1 MTYTVHETKPLY
13 AAVTTLLAGTGKSV
27 GQAQRPEAGVA
38 PYMVLYPLPDTRN
51 EGGLSD
57 PHQIAVQTFQV
68 TCVGD
73 TMAEAQWMQA
83 KAREAL
89 LGVTPAFTGATPI
102 ELQLGS
108 GVLRDDDGVV
118 FYTTDRFT
126 IYVS

>member
-13 AAVTTLLAGTGKSV
+13 EAITTLLATTGKEV
-27 GQAQRPEAGVA
+27 GGAQRPEAA
-38 PYMVLYPLPDTRN
+38 DPPYMVLYPLPDDRN
-51 EGGLSD
+51 EGSISD
-57 PHQIAVQTFQV
+57 PHQIAIQLFQV

-83 KAREAL
+83 KSREAL
-89 LGVTPAFTGATPI
+89 LGVIPAFAGATPI
-102 ELQLGS
+102 ELALGS
-108 GVLRDDDGVV
+108 VVLRDPDGVV

>member
-13 AAVTTLLAGTGKSV
+13 AAITTLLEGTGKAV
-27 GQAQRPEAGVA
+27 GQARRPESAVA
-38 PYMVLYPLPDTRN
+38 PYMVLYPLPDSSN
-51 EGGLSD
+51 EGSISD
-57 PHQIAVQTFQV
+57 PHQIAIQLFQV

-89 LGVTPAFTGATPI
+89 LGITPSFTGATPI
-102 ELQLGS
+102 ELDLGS
-108 GVLRDDDGVV
+108 GVRRDPDGVV
-118 FYTTDRFT
+118 FHTTDRFT